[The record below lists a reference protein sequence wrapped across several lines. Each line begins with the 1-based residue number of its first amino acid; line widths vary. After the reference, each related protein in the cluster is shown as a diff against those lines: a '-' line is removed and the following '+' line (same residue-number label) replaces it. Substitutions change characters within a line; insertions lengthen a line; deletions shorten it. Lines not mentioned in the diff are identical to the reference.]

1 VAAEHEGSVSSAG
14 HERGSFRDK
23 AQVIFVGA
31 GPGDPELLTL
41 KAQRLIA
48 EADLILY
55 AGSLVN
61 PEVLEHARHGAEL
74 RSSADMKLAEQI
86 ALMRSAVQDG
96 QTVVRLHT
104 GDPSIFGA
112 TMEQMREL
120 DRAGIPY
127 TVVPGVSSAFAAAAA
142 LGIEL
147 TLPGGTQTVILCR
160 LSGRT
165 PVPESE
171 ALGKLVAHRSS
182 LVLFLSVGM
191 LDRVVR
197 ELRAASYDAEMPIA
211 VVYRVGWPD
220 ERIVRGSLA
229 DIAGRVADAEITH
242 QAVIVVS
249 PALAGSEGVQDS
261 HLYGAAMKTPSRAE
275 SSAIIALT
283 RGGAQTGRRLH
294 RMMPHSVLYLPTRFA
309 ETKDEGHPDIK
320 PYAVSI
326 RQVLQSAFEEHTAL
340 ICIMAAGIVVRELA
354 PVLRSKHVDPGVV
367 VLDERGEHAVSLLSG
382 HKGGA
387 NDLAQRVADLLGG
400 VAVLTT
406 SSDVQGLPSV
416 DLLGK
421 DEGWIV
427 RCANHLTAVSA
438 ALVNGMHV
446 GVFQDAGSEAWW
458 PDPALAHMVRY
469 DSLDG
474 LVEAAP
480 EAAIVISVRR
490 VPSQVLQAIPST
502 VVYHPSSLAIGL
514 GCNRDTPAEEII
526 EAILTTLD
534 DAGLARDSVSCVATI
549 EHKANE
555 RGLLEAC
562 EVEGWRLRF
571 FSSDQIGSVEDLPN
585 LSRAA
590 YRALGV
596 WGVAEPAAMLAAET
610 DKLLVEKQKYTNVT
624 VAVAIQEKG

>member
-1 VAAEHEGSVSSAG
+1 
-14 HERGSFRDK
+14 
-23 AQVIFVGA
+23 
-31 GPGDPELLTL
+31 
-41 KAQRLIA
+41 LIA
-48 EADLILY
+48 GADLILY

-61 PEVLEHARHGAEL
+61 PEVLKHAQQGAEL
-74 RSSADMKLAEQI
+74 RSSTNMKLAEQV
-86 ALMRSAVQDG
+86 ALMRSAVREG

-104 GDPSIFGA
+104 GDPSIYGA

-127 TVVPGVSSAFAAAAA
+127 AVVPGVSAAFAAAAA

-147 TLPGGTQTVILCR
+147 TLPGGTQTVILSR

-171 ALGKLVAHRSS
+171 ALGDLAAHRSS
-182 LVLFLSVGM
+182 MVLFLSVGM
-191 LDRVVR
+191 LDRVVSD
-197 ELRAASYDAEMPIA
+197 LRAAGYDAKTPIA

-249 PALAGSEGVQDS
+249 PALAGTEGVQDS
-261 HLYGAAMKTPSRAE
+261 HLYGAAMKAPSRAE
-275 SSAIIALT
+275 STAIIALT
-283 RGGAQTGRRLH
+283 RGGAQTGRKLH
-294 RMMPHSVLYLPTRFA
+294 RQMSDSVLYLPVRFSEA
-309 ETKDEGHPDIK
+309 ADCSNPGEKDDPDIK
-320 PYAVSI
+320 PFTVSI
-326 RQVLQSAFEEHTAL
+326 RQVLQSAFEEHMAL
-340 ICIMAAGIVVRELA
+340 VCIMAAGIVMRELA

-382 HKGGA
+382 HRGGA
-387 NDLAQRVADLLGG
+387 NGLARRVADLLGG

-416 DLLGK
+416 DLLGE
-421 DEGWIV
+421 DEGWIT
-427 RCANHLTAVSA
+427 RCAGHLTAVSA
-438 ALVNGMHV
+438 ALVNGARV

-458 PDPALAHMVRY
+458 PDPAPVHLVRY

-480 EAAIVISVRR
+480 EAAIVISACR
-490 VPSQVLQAIPST
+490 VPGQVLEAVPST
-502 VVYHPSSLAIGL
+502 VIYHPPSLAVGV

-534 DAGLARDSVSCVATI
+534 NANLARESVSCVATT
-549 EHKANE
+549 EHKADE
-555 RGLLEAC
+555 AGLLKAC
-562 EVEGWRLRF
+562 KAEGWRLRF
-571 FSSDQIGSVEDLPN
+571 FSSDQIASVEDLPN

-596 WGVAEPAAMLAAET
+596 WGVAEPAAMLAAGT
-610 DKLLVEKQKYTNVT
+610 DELLVEKQKYVNVT
-624 VAVAIQEKG
+624 VAVAIMGKERHRNGAFVGM